1 MKDRQREMREIKEAF
16 ADIHAEEELKNATK
30 TYLSEKMKEMARQEE
45 QSSAEDSKARRQKG
59 SRERLRDSQELY
71 GRNKW
76 MRRLAPVLACFLF
89 LVVLSGGSYTFFSS
103 AAVISVDVNPSIE
116 LSINRFDRVIDVE
129 GYNADGEELA
139 DSLSVR
145 FMNYVDA
152 VETLMDSDS
161 FRQYLTEDAD
171 ISIAVVA
178 DDEEK
183 GERMLSD
190 VKTCTAGHNAHCFR
204 AEEGEVENAHEAG
217 LSYGKYQAYL
227 ELKELDPDITT
238 EDIRGMT
245 MREIRDRIA
254 ALTGE
259 EKATPDDQSQNQ
271 NQSQNRNQ
279 GQSRNQNQGS
289 GHRDDNAGHHGGAG
303 KHHQGGRH

>member
-152 VETLMDSDS
+152 VETLIDSDS

-178 DDEEK
+178 DK
-183 GERMLSD
+183 S
-190 VKTCTAGHNAHCFR
+190 
-204 AEEGEVENAHEAG
+204 EAKR
-217 LSYGKYQAYL
+217 S
-227 ELKELDPDITT
+227 
-238 EDIRGMT
+238 
-245 MREIRDRIA
+245 
-254 ALTGE
+254 
-259 EKATPDDQSQNQ
+259 
-271 NQSQNRNQ
+271 
-279 GQSRNQNQGS
+279 
-289 GHRDDNAGHHGGAG
+289 
-303 KHHQGGRH
+303 